1 MKLLQKFEMPWLM
14 MIGGSIVCLIWWGF
28 VLGGHGVC
36 K

>member
-1 MKLLQKFEMPWLM
+1 MKLLQKFEMPWFV

-28 VLGGHGVC
+28 HLGNHSVC